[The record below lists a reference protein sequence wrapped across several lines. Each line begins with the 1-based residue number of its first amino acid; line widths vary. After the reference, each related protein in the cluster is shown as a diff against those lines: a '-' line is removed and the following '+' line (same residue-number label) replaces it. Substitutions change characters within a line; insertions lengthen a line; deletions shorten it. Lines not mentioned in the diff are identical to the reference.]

1 MMSRNKY
8 CLFKFRIS
16 LWSVGLIFTVL
27 AIGIT
32 YHFLDQTFA
41 SLLFL
46 GSCLSFAVAYFL
58 GICMEQFNFKNRI
71 VLSFSLLLMFL
82 CVMLMIYSQYL
93 YFTDRLVW
101 PMPYVIALIWA
112 FFLLP
117 SFWSF
122 TYCLLK
128 AYSKRN
134 V

>member
-1 MMSRNKY
+1 MCRNKY
-8 CLFKFRIS
+8 FSMKFRIS

-32 YHFLDQTFA
+32 YHFLNQTFA

-58 GICMEQFNFKNRI
+58 GICIEQFNFKNRI
-71 VLSFSLLLMFL
+71 VLSFSISFMFL
-82 CVMLMIYSQYL
+82 CVMLMIYSQLL